1 MTTLTIP
8 KEMTRK
14 GDLVIIPRRE
24 YERILDLGKK
34 IIRKKVKPVSELDK
48 RLEKALKEV
57 REGKTI
63 GPFNTVEEGIK
74 FLKSDKVK

>member
-1 MTTLTIP
+1 MITLTIP

-34 IIRKKVKPVSELDK
+34 IIRKKVKPVSELD
-48 RLEKALKEV
+48 RGLEEALKEV
-57 REGKTI
+57 REGKVF
-63 GPFNTVEEGIK
+63 GPFDTVEKGIK

>member
-24 YERILDLGKK
+24 YEKILDLGK
-34 IIRKKVKPVSELDK
+34 RKVQPISELDK
-48 RLEKALKEV
+48 GLEEALKEV
-57 REGKTI
+57 KEGKTI
-63 GPFNTVEEGIK
+63 GPFETVEEMIK
-74 FLKSDKVK
+74 SLKK